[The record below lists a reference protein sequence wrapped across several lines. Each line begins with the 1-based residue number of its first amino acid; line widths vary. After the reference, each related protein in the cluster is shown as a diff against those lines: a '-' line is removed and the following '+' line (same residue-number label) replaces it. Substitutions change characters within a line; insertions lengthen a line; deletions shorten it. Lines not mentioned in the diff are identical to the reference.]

1 MANINL
7 TQTHKPLVNA
17 AIKLGDWLL
26 SFDTLTAEDKAAI
39 ASIQKALKKLPKVN
53 DGTLAMY
60 GFSIEKGDE
69 TDGLVRGWDLSLEYF
84 SHDPE
89 RQGGLELF
97 SSFIP
102 LPETTDPA
110 VLTQKNLNE
119 AYFHWPIGDVCAFIK
134 PEQAQRWIEETSQPL
149 AFWGEGDT
157 LRIEIVYQDYYSDI
171 ENPLS

>member
-1 MANINL
+1 MANIL
-7 TQTHKPLVNA
+7 LSKTHKSLINA
-17 AIKLGDWLL
+17 AIGLGNWFL
-26 SFDTLTAEDKAAI
+26 SLDQLSEQDKQAVKHIQAA
-39 ASIQKALKKLPKVN
+39 LEKLPKVS

-69 TDGLVRGWDLSLEYF
+69 TNGLVRGWDLSLEYF